1 MEPSVP
7 TPFAPSPAQVD
18 ELLVALTN
26 PESSLSDVA
35 VEFRTTL
42 PALVGWL
49 NLPEAQER
57 LSNIA
62 DRATQHARFVANN
75 HLIRVLNAALRIVE
89 TYEAIEKRVAVNLS
103 SLSHIENRRRA
114 AETARRAGA
123 LVLRIARLPNF
134 SAAIR
139 PPREPRIESPRHS
152 TPAEAPDLAL
162 LLQLLNAHD
171 LAPHPAAP
179 SEQPELV
186 PLTAQA
192 PEAKSQASTNASP
205 NANSSA
211 NSSSNG
217 AASSPAPQSS
227 TAQPPALASKPASP
241 AQAVSPHRRSTPAH
255 PTSASPAAHPHSTT
269 TAPQPP
275 AADHAPFPITP
286 PLRQAG

>member
-7 TPFAPSPAQVD
+7 TPFAPSPAQVE

-139 PPREPRIESPRHS
+139 PPRLESPRHS
-152 TPAEAPDLAL
+152 IPAEAPDLAL
-162 LLQLLNAHD
+162 LLQLLNSHD

-192 PEAKSQASTNASP
+192 PEAKSQASTTASP
-205 NANSSA
+205 SA
-211 NSSSNG
+211 NRANPQPAPQPSAAQSPPP
-217 AASSPAPQSS
+217 AAKPASSPAQS
-227 TAQPPALASKPASP
+227 ASP
-241 AQAVSPHRRSTPAH
+241 RERSTPARSANPSPVAH
-255 PTSASPAAHPHSTT
+255 PQSTPAAH
-269 TAPQPP
+269 QPP
-275 AADHAPFPITP
+275 AADQSPFPMTP